1 MWESLGF
8 KASPYDSRPLKP
20 IPDDAELLVGRSDES
35 TKFCTVLDSADEGI
49 IVLSGPPGVGKT
61 SFFNVQQY
69 LLATEQADYGPKLL
83 ATEQLCTI
91 YPNDTPRLIA
101 LRAVESLVR
110 SVETECAAT
119 GRSVPKQTAT
129 VARWVKS
136 KTSSSFDIGLQIA
149 SIGGSFGRS
158 VTLPSASDVSFEGLQ
173 DAIVAIVAEAVTEL
187 GYDGVFLALDNIENL
202 EDQELADVL
211 ITLRDTMFMSPR
223 VWWILIGQSGL
234 GSLIQS
240 LDPRVADRI
249 TGSAIELRPLTF
261 QQLEEAITRR
271 VSRFSSTPGARSPL
285 PTSIHKAL
293 YDASNGEI
301 RFVFRY
307 SHNICT
313 NFVTIVRRVAR
324 QHFGEKP
331 DPDAFATKM
340 ASQMV
345 NSQIDPST
353 AHSILDGI
361 VKEEFE
367 GLSLKPN
374 ERKVL
379 RLIAEHGDARP
390 KDHEKFGL
398 KSTQDFYSNYLRKL
412 HAQHL
417 LTRRQEGKAVYYSLR
432 GVAKLAYDL
441 GLLTNDLQSK
451 SGSA

>member
-8 KASPYDSRPLKP
+8 KASPYDARPLKP
-20 IPDDAELLVGRSDES
+20 IPEDAELLVGRADES
-35 TKFCTVLDSADEGI
+35 TRFCTILESADEGI

-69 LLATEQADYGPKLL
+69 LLASELSPYGPKLL
-83 ATEQLCTI
+83 VTEQLCTI
-91 YPNDTPRLIA
+91 YPGDEPRAIA

-110 SVETECAAT
+110 SVEAECAAI
-119 GRSVPKQTAT
+119 GKPVPTQTAT
-129 VARWVKS
+129 IARWVKS
-136 KTSSSFDIGLQIA
+136 RTRSSFDIGLQIA

-158 VTLPSASDVSFEGLQ
+158 VTLPSVTDVSFEGLQ
-173 DAIVAIVAEAVTEL
+173 DAINAIVGEVVTQL
-187 GYDGVFLALDNIENL
+187 GYEGVFLALDNIENL

-211 ITLRDTMFMSPR
+211 ITLRDTLFMAPR

-249 TGSAIELRPLTF
+249 TGSALELRPLTF
-261 QQLEEAITRR
+261 EQLEEAIARR
-271 VSRFSSTPGARSPL
+271 VSRFNAIPGAKSPL
-285 PTSIHKAL
+285 PESIHKLL

-313 NFVTIVRRVAR
+313 HFVTWIRQVAMKAFPTER
-324 QHFGEKP
+324 
-331 DPDAFATKM
+331 DPESFATKV
-340 ASQMV
+340 ASNLV
-345 NSQIDPST
+345 NSQIPQSS
-353 AHSILDGI
+353 AEGCLLGI
-361 VKEEFE
+361 IKDEFE
-367 GLSLKPN
+367 GLSLRPN

-412 HAQHL
+412 HSQHL
-417 LTRRQEGKAVYYSLR
+417 LARRQEGKAVYYSLR

-441 GLLTNDLQSK
+441 GLLNDTTSK
-451 SGSA
+451 PTSVS